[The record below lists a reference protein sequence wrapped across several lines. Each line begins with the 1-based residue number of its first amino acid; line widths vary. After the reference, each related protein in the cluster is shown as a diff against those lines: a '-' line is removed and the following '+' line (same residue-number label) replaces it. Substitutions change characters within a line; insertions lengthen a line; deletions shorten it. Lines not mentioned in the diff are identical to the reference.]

1 MKKIISLLLLT
12 LFFSV
17 APLAADSVPTMNK
30 DELKSQLGTENLVI
44 LDVRT
49 GKDWSSSEFKVQ
61 GAIRVDGKDLSAVN
75 NYSKDKTFVL
85 YCA

>member
-17 APLAADSVPTMNK
+17 SPLAADSVPTMDK
-30 DELKSQLGTENLVI
+30 DELKSQLGTEDLVV

-49 GKDWSSSEFKVQ
+49 GKDWGSSEFKIQ
-61 GAIRVDGKDLSAVN
+61 GAIRPEGNDLSVAN
-75 NYSKDKTFVL
+75 NYSKDHIFVF

>member
-12 LFFSV
+12 LFIS
-17 APLAADSVPTMNK
+17 ASPLIADSVPTMNK
-30 DELKSQLGTENLVI
+30 DELKTQLGSKNLVI

-49 GKDWSSSEFKVQ
+49 GKDWSSSEFKIE
-61 GAIRVDGKDLSAVN
+61 GAVRPEGKDLSVA
-75 NYSKDKTFVL
+75 KDYPKDHTFVL

>member
-30 DELKSQLGTENLVI
+30 DELKSHLGTENLVI
-44 LDVRT
+44 FDVRT

-61 GAIRVDGKDLSAVN
+61 GAIRIDGKNLSVVN